1 MESMRK
7 NNITGLPTFFFTLLM
22 CTLAY
27 GQTLQW
33 EGANFSLRARNIPLS
48 VVLENLAGNYDTPTN
63 IDPTI
68 TESYSGDIQLSPPI
82 DILNELSTQYNLV
95 TYLDS
100 NTLFIY
106 PISSITHRVITLN
119 TLPAASFIRYLRKRD
134 VPAHQSCEVH
144 SILGINAMDINGV
157 PACLSRIS
165 QLASMLDSEMTK
177 RQDDAVSLTV
187 YPLKYASAMDDR
199 YQYRDQT
206 VVVPGIVSVLR
217 DMSSSSAPTAP
228 TSPGASSPATQG
240 LPMFSADPRQ
250 NAVIIR
256 DRTINMAGYR
266 KLINELDQRPQMIE
280 ISVTIIDVD
289 AGDVSQL
296 GIDWS
301 AAMSLGGGTFS
312 FNGPDSNTGGGFST
326 VISNTPS
333 FMARLVALEK
343 SSHAYIL
350 SQPSVVTLNNIQA
363 VLDKNITF
371 YTKLEGDKVAK
382 LESITTGSLLRVTP
396 RLLHEQGKQNIM
408 LSLNIQ
414 DGQQDPPISSD
425 EPLPEVQNSEIAS
438 QATLQAGQSL
448 LLGGFKQD
456 KQIQAQNKIPLLGDI
471 PIIGHLFRDEINQTH
486 SVIRLFLIKATVAN
500 SENPH
505 E

>member
-1 MESMRK
+1 MK
-7 NNITGLPTFFFTLLM
+7 LNKAIILPAMFFSIMTHS
-22 CTLAY
+22 
-27 GQTLQW
+27 QTLTW
-33 EGANFSLRARNIPLS
+33 KGNDFSLRARKIPLS
-48 VVLENLAGNYDTPTN
+48 AVLQNLAENYDTQVI
-63 IDPTI
+63 IDPSI
-68 TESYSGDIQLSPPI
+68 TDVFSGVIASAPPV
-82 DILNELSTQYNLV
+82 DILNRISTQYNLA
-95 TYLDS
+95 TYLDG

-106 PISSITHRVITLN
+106 PSSQVTHRVITLN
-119 TLPAASFIRYLRKRD
+119 ALPASSFIRYLQKRD
-134 VPAHQSCEVH
+134 VPARNSCEVR
-144 SILGINAMDINGV
+144 SIPSVNALDISGV
-157 PACLSRIS
+157 PACLSRIT
-165 QLASMLDSEMTK
+165 QLASMLDGEITK

-187 YPLKYASAMDDR
+187 YPLKYATAVDDR

-217 DMSSSSAPTAP
+217 DMNRGSAPPP
-228 TSPGASSPATQG
+228 TTSSPATQG

-250 NAVIIR
+250 NAVIVR
-256 DRTINMAGYR
+256 DRSVNMAGYR
-266 KLINELDQRPQMIE
+266 KLISELDQRPQMIE

-289 AGDVSQL
+289 AGDISQL

-301 AAMSLGGGTFS
+301 AAVSMGGGTLS

-343 SSHAYIL
+343 NSHAYIL

-396 RLLHEQGKQNIM
+396 RLLEDKGKQNIM

-414 DGQQDPPISSD
+414 DGQQNAPISQS
-425 EPLPEVQNSEIAS
+425 EPLPQVQNSEIAS

-456 KQIQAQNKIPLLGDI
+456 KQVQVQNKIPLLGDI
-471 PIIGHLFRDEINQTH
+471 PIIGHLFRSDINQTN
-486 SVIRLFLIKATVAN
+486 SVIRLFLIKATVAAN
-500 SENPH
+500 SENNH
-505 E
+505 G

>member
-1 MESMRK
+1 MK
-7 NNITGLPTFFFTLLM
+7 LNKIIIYPTLFFCAMT
-22 CTLAY
+22 Y
-27 GQTLQW
+27 SQTLTW
-33 EGANFSLRARNIPLS
+33 EGNDFSLRARKIPLS
-48 VVLENLAGNYDTPTN
+48 AILQNLAENYNTQVV
-63 IDPTI
+63 IDPSI
-68 TESYSGDIQLSPPI
+68 SNMFSGVIPSAPPV
-82 DILNELSTQYNLV
+82 DILNRISAQYNLT
-95 TYLDS
+95 TYLDG

-106 PISSITHRVITLN
+106 PSSRVTHSVITLN
-119 TLPAASFIRYLRKRD
+119 ALPAKSFINYLKQRD
-134 VPAHQSCEVH
+134 VPASNSCEVRT
-144 SILGINAMDINGV
+144 IPRVNALDISGV
-157 PACLSRIS
+157 PACLSRIT
-165 QLASMLDSEMTK
+165 QLASMLDGEMT
-177 RQDDAVSLTV
+177 RQRDDAVSLTV
-187 YPLKYASAMDDR
+187 YPLKYATAMDDS

-217 DMSSSSAPTAP
+217 DMSRGSTPT
-228 TSPGASSPATQG
+228 TDTLSPATLG

-250 NAVIIR
+250 NAVIVR
-256 DRTINMAGYR
+256 DRSVNMAGYR
-266 KLINELDQRPQMIE
+266 KLISELDQRPQMIE

-289 AGDVSQL
+289 AGDISQL

-301 AAMSLGGGTFS
+301 AAVSLGGGTLS

-333 FMARLVALEK
+333 FMARLVALERN
-343 SSHAYIL
+343 SHAYIL

-396 RLLHEQGKQNIM
+396 RLLEEGGKQNIM

-414 DGQQDPPISSD
+414 DGHQNPPISPN
-425 EPLPEVQNSEIAS
+425 EPLPQVENSEIAS

-456 KQIQAQNKIPLLGDI
+456 KQVQAQNKIPLLGDI
-471 PIIGHLFRDEINQTH
+471 PIIGRLFRNDTNQTS
-486 SVIRLFLIKATVAN
+486 SVIRLFLIKATVAH
-500 SENPH
+500 SENNH
-505 E
+505 G

>member
-1 MESMRK
+1 MKLSRVA
-7 NNITGLPTFFFTLLM
+7 ILSGLFF
-22 CTLAY
+22 CAVVQ
-27 GQTLQW
+27 GQTLAW
-33 EGANFSLRARNIPLS
+33 KGADFSLRARKIPLS
-48 VVLENLAGNYDTPTN
+48 TVLQNLAENYDTQVI
-63 IDPTI
+63 IDPAI
-68 TESYSGDIQLSPPI
+68 ADIFSGVIPASSPV
-82 DILNELSTQYNLV
+82 DILNNISAQYNLA
-95 TYLDS
+95 TYLDG

-106 PISSITHRVITLN
+106 PSSRVTHRVITLN
-119 TLPAASFIRYLRKRD
+119 TLPAKSFIGYLHKRD
-134 VPAHQSCEVH
+134 VPARNSCEIS
-144 SILGINAMDINGV
+144 SIPGINALDISGV
-157 PACLSRIS
+157 PACLSRIT
-165 QLASMLDSEMTK
+165 QLASMLDGEMTRRK
-177 RQDDAVSLTV
+177 DDTVSLIV
-187 YPLKYASAMDDR
+187 YPLKYATAMDDR

-217 DMSSSSAPTAP
+217 DMSRGSAPSTAA
-228 TSPGASSPATQG
+228 GATVTASTVAQG

-250 NAVIIR
+250 NAVIVR
-256 DRTINMAGYR
+256 DRSENMAGYR
-266 KLINELDQRPQMIE
+266 KLISELDRRPQMIE

-289 AGDVSQL
+289 AGDISQL

-301 AAMSLGGGTFS
+301 ATVSLGGGTFS
-312 FNGPDSNTGGGFST
+312 FNGPDNNTGGGFST

-343 SSHAYIL
+343 NSHAYIL

-396 RLLHEQGKQNIM
+396 RLLDEHGKQNIM

-414 DGQQDPPISSD
+414 DGQQNAPLSQN
-425 EPLPEVQNSEIAS
+425 EPLPQVENSEIAS

-456 KQIQAQNKIPLLGDI
+456 KQMQVQNKIPLLGDI
-471 PIIGHLFRDEINQTH
+471 PVIGHLFREDINQTN

-500 SENPH
+500 SDNSH
-505 E
+505 G